1 MSAAVIDLNDVRQLH
16 YRSDRYDLD
25 LIVQRLRE
33 TAEDWVPRL
42 FPNGR
47 RSGDEWRLA
56 NIRGDA
62 PRKMGSCVITLRGPH
77 AGDWIDFDGN
87 QGGGPISAIEEVTGL
102 NGRAL
107 IIEAAEIAGV
117 APGAPERR
125 APQVPLPAKRD
136 PAHEIERLIN
146 GAVPLAGTV
155 GETYLRTRGL
165 SDPGS
170 PDLLFHPDLPD
181 FDSRRGWPG
190 LIALARFAN
199 GDRAPGIHRT
209 FLLDDGSAKAPA
221 GKKMLGTV
229 KDAAVRLFPMPEGGH
244 IGIAEGIETALAAHV
259 LFGTS
264 VWAALS
270 ADGLA
275 RFQWPEG
282 TTRITIYAD
291 AGDAGR
297 QAASALSDRLNK
309 ADIANEIVL
318 PLHGDDFNDDLMRGA
333 RAENYGGGTIASA
346 TFDMIEPT
354 AETPAAPVTP
364 IVQSGNGIEA
374 LMAAA
379 EALTNPPDLSALG
392 QLLGRAALARLDP
405 LPERQIL
412 ARIKTATGISISI
425 LEKQM
430 GELRRRVNVSGD
442 PHARIARPPW
452 FNRLRQDLAG
462 TPERNEANVI
472 IALSSDAIFAGVLAF
487 DDFAQEIV
495 VRQPLPWDGPTQ
507 TFPRPWEDAD
517 DVRTA
522 EWLQLRGVNV
532 APLVV
537 GRAVGAVAREH
548 RIHPVRDWLD
558 HLRWDGIPRIQ
569 TWTSTYLGAEPTPFH
584 HTIGALWMISAVA
597 RIFRPGVK
605 ADHMLILEG
614 PQGARKS
621 TAIKVLAGEDWF
633 TDELPELGSKDA
645 ALHMQGIW
653 IVEIA
658 ELDAIGRAEVS
669 RIKAFLTRTTD
680 RFRPPYG
687 RYTVEVPRQCVFAG
701 TVNPNTY
708 LRDETG
714 NRRFWPLRCGT
725 IDIAALARDRDQLWA
740 EAVHL
745 FREGAIWWIDDAAI
759 LAEAAAAQEAR
770 YQADAWDACIDRWL
784 THDTRSINRGH
795 AGYEDWQD
803 EEFERA
809 DPIRDVSVG
818 EILEGALGIE
828 PAKWTKGDQMRVGAW
843 LKSRDWERYRSGVG
857 TTREWRYRKPKAGD

>member
-1 MSAAVIDLNDVRQLH
+1 VSAAVIDLNDVRPFYQQP
-16 YRSDRYDLD
+16 DRYDLD
-25 LIVQRLRE
+25 LIVQRLRD
-33 TAEDWVPRL
+33 TAEHWVPRF
-42 FPNGR
+42 FPHGR

-62 PRKMGSCVITLRGPH
+62 PRKMGSCVITLRGPR

-87 QGGGPISAIEEVTGL
+87 QGGGPISAIEEATGL
-102 NGRAL
+102 DGRAL
-107 IIEAAEIAGV
+107 IAEAADIAGV

-125 APQVPLPAKRD
+125 APPVSPPLKRD
-136 PAHEIERLIN
+136 SALEVARLLV

-155 GETYLRTRGL
+155 GETYLRARGL
-165 SDPGS
+165 ADPGS

-190 LIALARFAN
+190 LIALPRLAN

-221 GKKMLGTV
+221 GKKMLGSV
-229 KDAAVRLFPMPEGGH
+229 AEAAVRLFAMPEDGH
-244 IGIAEGIETALAAHV
+244 LGVAEGIETALAAHV
-259 LFGTS
+259 LFGTP

-275 RFQWPEG
+275 RFQWPGG

-297 QAASALSDRLNK
+297 QAAATLSDRLNR
-309 ADIANEIVL
+309 ADIPNEIVV

-333 RAENYGGGTIASA
+333 RAEDY
-346 TFDMIEPT
+346 
-354 AETPAAPVTP
+354 AA
-364 IVQSGNGIEA
+364 
-374 LMAAA
+374 AAA
-379 EALTNPPDLSALG
+379 ESAVTETTLPAENDIAALVAATAALTNPPELEALSS
-392 QLLGRAALARLDP
+392 LLGRLALARLDP

-412 ARIKTATGISISI
+412 ARIKTATGIAMAI

-430 GELRRRVNVSGD
+430 AELRRRVNATGD
-442 PHARIARPPW
+442 PHARIVRPAW
-452 FNRLRQDLAG
+452 LSWLCQDLAG

-472 IALSSDAIFAGVLAF
+472 IALNSDAVFAGVLGF
-487 DDFAQEIV
+487 DEFAQEIV
-495 VRQPLPWDGPTQ
+495 PRQPLPWDEASA

-517 DVRTA
+517 DIRTA
-522 EWLQLRGVNV
+522 EWLQLRGLNV
-532 APLVV
+532 APTVV
-537 GRAVGAVAREH
+537 SRAVGAVAREL
-548 RIHPVRDWLD
+548 RLHPVRDWLD
-558 HLRWDGIPRIQ
+558 TLRWDGTPRIE
-569 TWTSTYLGAEPTPFH
+569 TWTSTYLGAEPTAFH
-584 HTIGALWMISAVA
+584 HTVGALWLISAVA
-597 RIFRPGVK
+597 RVYRPGVK

-645 ALHMQGIW
+645 AIHMQGVW

-701 TVNPNTY
+701 TVNPDTY

-714 NRRFWPLRCGT
+714 NRRFWPLRCGA
-725 IDIAALARDRDQLWA
+725 IDIAALARDR
-740 EAVHL
+740 
-745 FREGAIWWIDDAAI
+745 
-759 LAEAAAAQEAR
+759 AEAAAAQEAR
-770 YQADAWDACIDRWL
+770 YQADAWDARIDRWL
-784 THDTRSINRGH
+784 THETRSVNRGH
-795 AGYEDWQD
+795 AGYDDWQD
-803 EEFERA
+803 EEFERPE
-809 DPIRDVSVG
+809 PIRDTSVG

-843 LKSRDWERYRSGVG
+843 LKSRDWERYRSRTGAA
-857 TTREWRYRKPKAGD
+857 REWRHRRPGGNS

>member
-1 MSAAVIDLNDVRQLH
+1 MSGAVIDLNDVRPLH
-16 YRSDRYDLD
+16 PQPDRYDLD

-33 TAEDWVPRL
+33 TAEHWVPRL
-42 FPNGR
+42 FPLGR

-87 QGGGPISAIEEVTGL
+87 QGGGPISAIEEATGL
-102 NGRAL
+102 DGRAL
-107 IIEAAEIAGV
+107 IAEAADIAGV

-125 APQVPLPAKRD
+125 APSAPPPLKRD
-136 PAHEIERLIN
+136 PALEVARLLA
-146 GAVPLAGTV
+146 GAIPLAGSV
-155 GETYLRTRGL
+155 AETYLRARGL
-165 SDPGS
+165 SDPAS
-170 PDLLFHPDLPD
+170 PDLLFHPDLPV

-190 LIALARFAN
+190 LIALARLAN

-221 GKKMLGTV
+221 GKKMLGSV
-229 KDAAVRLFPMPEGGH
+229 AEAAVRLFAMPEDGH
-244 IGIAEGIETALAAHV
+244 LGVAEGIETALAAHA
-259 LFGTS
+259 LFGTP

-297 QAASALSDRLNK
+297 QAAATLSDRLNR
-309 ADIANEIVL
+309 ADIPNEIGL
-318 PLHGDDFNDDLMRGA
+318 PLHGDDFNDDLIRGA
-333 RAENYGGGTIASA
+333 RAEEYPAGS
-346 TFDMIEPT
+346 
-354 AETPAAPVTP
+354 AAPAEDAATATTLP
-364 IVQSGNGIEA
+364 AENDFAA
-374 LMAAA
+374 LVAAT
-379 EALTNPPDLSALG
+379 EALTNPPELEALSS
-392 QLLGRAALARLDP
+392 LLGRLALARLDP

-412 ARIKTATGISISI
+412 ARIKTATGISMAI
-425 LEKQM
+425 LEKQLA
-430 GELRRRVNVSGD
+430 ELRRRVNATGD
-442 PHARIARPPW
+442 PNARIVKPAW
-452 FNRLRQDLAG
+452 LSRLCQDLAG

-472 IALSSDAIFAGVLAF
+472 IALNSDAVFAGVLGF

-495 VRQPLPWDGPTQ
+495 VRQPLPWDDASAV
-507 TFPRPWEDAD
+507 FPRPWEDAD
-517 DVRTA
+517 DIRTA
-522 EWLQLRGVNV
+522 EWLQLRGLNV
-532 APLVV
+532 APMVV
-537 GRAVGAVAREH
+537 SRAVGAVAREL
-548 RIHPVRDWLD
+548 RLHPVRDWLD
-558 HLRWDGIPRIQ
+558 CLRWDGTPRIE
-569 TWTSTYLGAEPTPFH
+569 TWTSTYLGAEPTAFH
-584 HTIGALWMISAVA
+584 HTVGALWLISAVA

-645 ALHMQGIW
+645 AIHMQGVW

-701 TVNPNTY
+701 TVNPDTY

-714 NRRFWPLRCGT
+714 NRRFWPLRCGA

-740 EAVHL
+740 ETVHR
-745 FREGAIWWIDDAAI
+745 FREGAIWWIEDPAI
-759 LAEAAAAQEAR
+759 LADAAAAQEAR
-770 YQADAWDACIDRWL
+770 YQADAWDARIDRWL
-784 THDTRSINRGH
+784 THETRSVNRGH
-795 AGYEDWQD
+795 AGYDDWQD
-803 EEFERA
+803 EEFKRL
-809 DPIRDVSVG
+809 DPIREVSVG

-843 LKSRDWERYRSGVG
+843 LKSRDWKRYRSSTGAS
-857 TTREWRYRKPKAGD
+857 REWRYRKPAEAD